1 MQQGETIEAMLSV
14 KHGGMLSR
22 NTSSTLGAFAVP
34 MATSLAE
41 FLTQAAAVWQKAH
54 KPGKPQWQWRCLS
67 SPKHQSLTAVSPDGE
82 LGADDTTT
90 IAREVAHCSAKVSAK
105 KTHVILDF
113 RPTLSGRLFQ
123 HNVVTSLLDT
133 LGCERLGATWILC
146 LKGS

>member
-34 MATSLAE
+34 WRCLMATSLAE
-41 FLTQAAAVWQKAH
+41 FLTQ
-54 KPGKPQWQWRCLS
+54 S
-67 SPKHQSLTAVSPDGE
+67 
-82 LGADDTTT
+82 
-90 IAREVAHCSAKVSAK
+90 
-105 KTHVILDF
+105 VILDF